1 MAKEGLTKAGNI
13 QVTPREIDFVTRFTF
28 NWDHLRDILGI
39 MRPIEKQPGQ
49 VLKSKKA
56 NVVLQDGNIGEGEQI
71 PYSEATVVEQFYKEL
86 SLQKFKKAVSIE
98 AIMKHG
104 YDAAVQMTDDEF
116 LAQLQTDVT
125 DDFYNY
131 IQTGT
136 LRITV
141 PTFKK
146 ALAKSQGALKNRWK
160 KMHRTMTQIVGFANI
175 NDVYDYLGDA
185 TVGPEIATQFGLN
198 YIKNWM
204 GFDTI
209 LLGSDDEIPKGVVIS
224 TPIENIVLYYI
235 NAGHADF
242 ARAGLPFV
250 VDGETNLIGF
260 RTIGN
265 YDTDVTENNA
275 LMGMTLFSEYL
286 DGICVCFISDA
297 SMTDAT
303 VAAAS
308 AESYWGTNVSDLQSS
323 IAVADGKITGTLK
336 YYDDATKALV
346 RDWGEGYFICLKFD
360 SFSSG
365 LTYDDV
371 QVGLMPSEGSGLVTL
386 DVDKDAVIKVTDKD
400 NQILVVVQTNGDVQ
414 HIQWFDLSTLTLA

>member
-1 MAKEGLTKAGNI
+1 MAKTGLTVANDI
-13 QVTPREIDFVTRFTF
+13 QASPREIDFVTRFTF

-56 NVVLQDGNIGEGEQI
+56 QLTLQDGHIGEGEEI

-86 SLQKFKKAVSIE
+86 ELEKFKKAVSIE

-116 LAQLQTDVT
+116 LAQLQTKVT
-125 DDFYNY
+125 DDFYRY

-141 PTFKK
+141 PSFKK
-146 ALAKSQGALKNRWK
+146 ALAKTQGSLKNRWK
-160 KMHRTMTQIVGFANI
+160 RMHRTMTKIVGFVNI

-185 TVGPEIATQFGLN
+185 TVGPEIASEFGLN

-209 LLGSDDEIPKGVVIS
+209 LLGSDEEIPKGVVIA

-242 ARAGLPFV
+242 ARAGLSFV
-250 VDGETNLIGF
+250 VDGITNLIGF
-260 RTIGN
+260 RTLGN

-286 DGICVCFISDA
+286 DGISVCFVSDKT
-297 SMTDAT
+297 MTDAT
-303 VAAAS
+303 VAASS
-308 AESYWGTNVSDLQSS
+308 AESYWGTNVSDLQSG
-323 IAVADGKITGTLK
+323 ITVADGKITGTLK
-336 YYDDATKALV
+336 YYDDETKALV
-346 RDWGEGYFICLKFD
+346 RDWGKGYFICLKFD
-360 SFSSG
+360 NFSSG
-365 LTYDDV
+365 LTYNDV
-371 QVGLMPSEGSGLVTL
+371 QVGLMPSQGSGLMTL
-386 DVDKDAVIKVTDKD
+386 DGDKDAVIKVTDKD
-400 NQILVVVQTNGDVQ
+400 NQILVVVQANDDVE
-414 HIQWFDLSTLTLA
+414 HIQYFDLSTLTLA